1 MITLRDFS
9 EKPDVIFGDSP
20 LTSLDMFR
28 KYPIVSESRDG
39 RMIFQPMNFFHNK
52 LSLLYFLRVRNT

>member
-20 LTSLDMFR
+20 LTSLDMFVAE
-28 KYPIVSESRDG
+28 ITSVSFEDSFDW
-39 RMIFQPMNFFHNK
+39 FHY
-52 LSLLYFLRVRNT
+52 SIII